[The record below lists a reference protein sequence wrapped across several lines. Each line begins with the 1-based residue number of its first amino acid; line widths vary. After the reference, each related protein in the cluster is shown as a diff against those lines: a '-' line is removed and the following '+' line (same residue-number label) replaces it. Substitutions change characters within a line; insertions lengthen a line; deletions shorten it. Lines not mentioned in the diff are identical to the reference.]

1 MLLGSLSEKTCD
13 FGWCFGQSFLPSL
26 CFLGYDGLCCWNV
39 VLLGCWESL
48 GGLKAENTGEAVN
61 DDVTAVKDARESNVD
76 AGDGDRGGGGGS
88 AVGEVEA
95 AVREERGESVAVGEE
110 AELGEGEA
118 ERDDVETE
126 SVGVRRGR

>member
-1 MLLGSLSEKTCD
+1 MVRRRVRATSWREEPAIFGRNRRRRRRGVGS
-13 FGWCFGQSFLPSL
+13 
-26 CFLGYDGLCCWNV
+26 
-39 VLLGCWESL
+39 
-48 GGLKAENTGEAVN
+48 KAENTGEAVN